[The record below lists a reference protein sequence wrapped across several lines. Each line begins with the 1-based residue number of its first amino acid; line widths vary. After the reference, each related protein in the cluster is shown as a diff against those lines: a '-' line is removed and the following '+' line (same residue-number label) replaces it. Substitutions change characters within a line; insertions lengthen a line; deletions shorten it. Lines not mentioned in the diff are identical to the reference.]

1 MGLKFNP
8 FTGNFDFTGSGG
20 LGDYTP
26 TKGNLLAGNGSTWV
40 TVGVGTD
47 GQTLVAASA
56 EASGLDWT
64 TPAGGGDVVKV
75 GTPVNNQVGVWTGD
89 GTIEGD
95 AALTFDTTTDLLTS
109 GTLRATTFT
118 ASEMVLTDASKNLVS
133 APVAT
138 YPSLTELTYL
148 KGATSSLQTQINAK
162 APSTSPTF
170 ATSVTGS
177 YLTASEVLITDAS
190 KNVVSAPVATYPS
203 LTEFSYVKGVTSSI
217 QTQLNAKGAGTV
229 TSVAMSTPTGLTISG
244 SPVTTTGTFALGLDT
259 GYTIPLQSAI
269 DAKANSS
276 GSLTQFVGNTAW
288 RVFYSDSL
296 GDVTELALGADGTFL
311 KSNGASSAPSFAVPA
326 GSGDVSKVGTPV
338 NNQVGVW
345 TGDGTI
351 EGDTALTFDTTT
363 DTLTSGVFNGTGLT
377 ASEILITDA
386 SKNLV
391 SAAVATYPSLTELTY
406 VKGVTSAIQTQLGNK
421 QASDATLTALAAYN
435 TNGLL
440 TQTAADT
447 FTGSTITGT
456 ANEIAVSNGN
466 GVSGN
471 PTLSLP
477 ATIDLGGKTSLEI
490 PNSAAP
496 TVDADGEIAVDTT
509 VTDFSHG
516 LIKYFSGEEL
526 AVVAMPVAQFT
537 SPTNNY
543 VVTYDSTADEFQLK
557 AGGSGGMPEFSV
569 QFPTSALRVN
579 TTLAFPPIEYV
590 DLGTVEDYFRAFD
603 QTTEEYV
610 IGSFVVP
617 ADLDTAGTVTIEVF
631 GKRKSGTGAAN
642 VGWTFGHRPIANNE
656 SLDGSYTDVDSGAK
670 ACSTTLANMDYHT
683 FTVTVSTLAWAAND
697 IVAFKFSRDTSVA
710 TNLADDY
717 YLWQIR
723 IRIPQA

>member
-1 MGLKFNP
+1 MSQGGFTKTALTLITTKGDLLTHSTIDTRLPVGADGTYLKADSNEPTGLKWAA
-8 FTGNFDFTGSGG
+8 GG
-20 LGDYTP
+20 G
-26 TKGNLLAGNGSTWV
+26 G
-40 TVGVGTD
+40 
-47 GQTLVAASA
+47 
-56 EASGLDWT
+56 
-64 TPAGGGDVVKV
+64 GGGDVYLS
-75 GTPVNNQVGVWTGD
+75 GTPANNQLAVWISSD
-89 GTIEGD
+89 TIEGD
-95 AALTFDTTTDLLTS
+95 SALTFDTSTDLLTS

-133 APVAT
+133 ASVAT

-148 KGATSSLQTQINAK
+148 KGTTSSLQTQLNAK
-162 APSTSPTF
+162 A
-170 ATSVTGS
+170 
-177 YLTASEVLITDAS
+177 D
-190 KNVVSAPVATYPS
+190 
-203 LTEFSYVKGVTSSI
+203 
-217 QTQLNAKGAGTV
+217 
-229 TSVAMSTPTGLTISG
+229 
-244 SPVTTTGTFALGLDT
+244 
-259 GYTIPLQSAI
+259 
-269 DAKANSS
+269 SS

-296 GDVTELALGADGTFL
+296 GDITELALGADGTFL
-311 KSNGASSAPSFAVPA
+311 KSNGASSAPTFATPA
-326 GSGDVSKVGTPV
+326 GSGDVTKVGVPA

-363 DTLTSGVFNGTGLT
+363 DTLTSGIINSTSLT

-406 VKGVTSAIQTQLGNK
+406 IKGVTSAIQTQLGNK

-447 FTGSTITGT
+447 FTGRTVTGT
-456 ANEIAVSNGN
+456 SNEISVSNGD

-509 VTDFSHG
+509 VADFSHG
-516 LIKYFSGEEL
+516 LVKYYSGEEL
-526 AVVAMPVAQFT
+526 AIVAMPVAQFT

-557 AGGSGGMPEFSV
+557 AGGSSTWNYPLSDVATGYIKDYYYAFTDCDEQPSTCQFRTINTGAGTSV
-569 QFPTSALRVN
+569 SDN
-579 TTLAFPPIEYV
+579 WN
-590 DLGTVEDYFRAFD
+590 VEA
-603 QTTEEYV
+603 
-610 IGSFVVP
+610 S
-617 ADLDTAGTVTIEVF
+617 TAGTNPGVWAYST
-631 GKRKSGTGAAN
+631 GSTSTGTAYSTNRGNIGAN
-642 VGWTFGHRPIANNE
+642 TY
-656 SLDGSYTDVDSGAK
+656 LDGGGVLSYETRVRIDTLSTAVEEYIVRVGFTSTDVSATNGIYWEYSRAS
-670 ACSTTLANMDYHT
+670 STAWVGVCEKTSVRS
-683 FTVTVSTLAWAAND
+683 TVTGGTVDTDWTRLTLVINAAGTSVEFFQDGVSAG
-697 IVAFKFSRDTSVA
+697 SVA
-710 TNLADDY
+710 TNLPTANLLCVTGILKTVGTTSITGLVVDY
-717 YLWQIR
+717 IAVASKFTTGR
-723 IRIPQA
+723 N